1 MNPKQLWVLQVL
13 AGAIEFARAATDK
26 VPRTKKPHVK
36 QKSNKQQHPID
47 FSLSSMLHEPIV
59 PRSNRIQE
67 PIKTCHLIDT

>member
-36 QKSNKQQHPID
+36 QKSNKQQHPIPST
-47 FSLSSMLHEPIV
+47 SLSRQCFM
-59 PRSNRIQE
+59 NQ
-67 PIKTCHLIDT
+67 